1 MAIEGLESKERVLM
15 AIRHQETDRIPRGE
29 LLVEE
34 AFLNR
39 LYPEMAH
46 ASYMEKMRRLAEEFD
61 LDLFTVRAD
70 DERDMKAINRW
81 VLETP
86 YFVMALIDG
95 LFWNL
100 KDPITFEEFILG
112 IYENRKSIQELIETK
127 KKRALHLIQICLDK
141 GAHGVII
148 GDDLAFARG
157 PYVAPEDLGRS
168 IFPGLGEIVEKI
180 KLGGGVA
187 FLHSCGNLTELID
200 LIISADFDGL
210 HGLAPSAGNDPITIK
225 RMTQKRFA
233 LMGVV
238 EVDRLNPVEIQGI
251 KKQVIPSLV
260 DGRGYI
266 LGSAEGL
273 SANTPVDSFRAL
285 YMPPHFRSP
294 FLSPWMIFSRE

>member
-70 DERDMKAINRW
+70 DEHDMKAINRW

-112 IYENRKSIQELIETK
+112 IYENRKSIQ
-127 KKRALHLIQICLDK
+127 
-141 GAHGVII
+141 
-148 GDDLAFARG
+148 
-157 PYVAPEDLGRS
+157 
-168 IFPGLGEIVEKI
+168 
-180 KLGGGVA
+180 
-187 FLHSCGNLTELID
+187 
-200 LIISADFDGL
+200 
-210 HGLAPSAGNDPITIK
+210 
-225 RMTQKRFA
+225 
-233 LMGVV
+233 
-238 EVDRLNPVEIQGI
+238 DRN
-251 KKQVIPSLV
+251 
-260 DGRGYI
+260 
-266 LGSAEGL
+266 
-273 SANTPVDSFRAL
+273 
-285 YMPPHFRSP
+285 
-294 FLSPWMIFSRE
+294 